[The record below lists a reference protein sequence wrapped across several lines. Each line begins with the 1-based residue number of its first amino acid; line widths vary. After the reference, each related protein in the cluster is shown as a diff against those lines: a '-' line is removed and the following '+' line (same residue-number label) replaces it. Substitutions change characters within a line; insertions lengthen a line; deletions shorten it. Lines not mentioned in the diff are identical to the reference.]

1 VIDNF
6 LSDLKLN
13 HIGIV
18 INRDSMI
25 TIEQDSGNKFIH
37 DKIQGVYVCFVWDK
51 YLNLY
56 KEYITKEGRVK
67 NAKMGFNHI
76 CYDIETHDEINKL
89 HSYLLKN
96 RLGIRLTLPEP
107 SPVKHCNYVSFYK
120 IVGIGIVEFNIKDL

>member
-1 VIDNF
+1 MIDNY

-25 TIEQDSGNKFIH
+25 SIERDSGNKFTH

-51 YLNLY
+51 QLNLY

-67 NAKMGFNHI
+67 NAKIGFNHI
-76 CYDIETHDEINKL
+76 CYDIETHDEMKKI
-89 HSYLLKN
+89 HSFLLKN
-96 RLGIRLTLPEP
+96 RHGIRLTLPEP
-107 SPVKHCNYVSFYK
+107 SPVKQCNYVSFYK
-120 IVGIGIVEFNIKDL
+120 IVGIGIVEFNIKEL